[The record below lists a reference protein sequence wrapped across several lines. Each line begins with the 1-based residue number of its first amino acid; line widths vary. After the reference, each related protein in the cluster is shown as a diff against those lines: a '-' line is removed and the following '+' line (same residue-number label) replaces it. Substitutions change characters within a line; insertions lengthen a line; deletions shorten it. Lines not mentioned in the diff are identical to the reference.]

1 MKKIQNIENISLFL
15 KDPISFAKKLNN
27 NSSKEVYLGHKKF
40 IYIYKPEVAL
50 KILSKHSDIF
60 LQNKMIFS
68 RIKPVTGEKGLVQL
82 QGEESLK
89 MRKLI
94 MPHLL
99 NPQSLGFVNNI
110 ILKNTNDLIQELSHN
125 NQGTS
130 FEVNISK
137 VMTKL
142 ILRSAFEMFLGI
154 DLVLINEELIKNYL
168 ELNALCGERMRS
180 ILALPLAIPTPTNQR
195 ILKLEKEI
203 KNEVSAILNKQG
215 SSPLLNVLEKDPN
228 ILDHCLTFLFAG
240 HETMAASLSFTFLN
254 LANMPE
260 SQKEMMSGDKK
271 IINAFYNET
280 LRMYPPAYMLVR
292 ECSKNTTIDGV
303 NFKKNDQVILPLS
316 ELHRCPKSFQS
327 PNKFKPNRFLSSKHH
342 PGSFIPFGTGPKS
355 CVGTSLAYL
364 EAQIVIKEICK
375 HFELYRSQNQI
386 ETNAYITLHPNN
398 NQIITFKRRSS

>member
-27 NSSKEVYLGHKKF
+27 NSSKTVYLGHKKF
-40 IYIYKPEVAL
+40 IYIYKPEVAF

-110 ILKNTNDLIQELSHN
+110 ILKNTNNLIHELSHN

-130 FEVNISK
+130 FDVNISK

-195 ILKLEKEI
+195 IIKLEKEI
-203 KNEVSAILNKQG
+203 KNEVSVILNKQG
-215 SSPLLNVLEKDPN
+215 SSPLLKVLEKDPN

-327 PNKFKPNRFLSSKHH
+327 PNQFKPNRFLSSKHH